1 MVDPDRK
8 IFSLNPLEIHNG
20 TKVFAQSTGILGS
33 QGTLYLLLVSVDKLY
48 CIDDNSKTKG

>member
-1 MVDPDRK
+1 MEDPNRK
-8 IFSLNPLEIHNG
+8 MFSLNPLEIHNG

-48 CIDDNSKTKG
+48 CIDDNSKIKG